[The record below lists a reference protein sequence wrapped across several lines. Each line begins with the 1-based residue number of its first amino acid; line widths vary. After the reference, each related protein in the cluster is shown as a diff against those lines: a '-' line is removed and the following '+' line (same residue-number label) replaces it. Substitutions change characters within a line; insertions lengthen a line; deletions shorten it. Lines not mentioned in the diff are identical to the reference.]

1 MKKKK
6 KNYTYIGGQAV
17 LEGVMMRGK
26 QSECVSVRDSDGII
40 RTETRRLKPL
50 KEKNIFFR
58 IPIVRGVL
66 NFFTSLIDGTRI
78 LMRSASVYG
87 EEEPSK
93 FEKYLAKKFK
103 INLMSVVTTLS
114 MIIGV
119 GLALLLFVL
128 CPQLLTNLFAKWI
141 GFSKT
146 SFWFN
151 LTEGLLRIAIFVLYI
166 VLISLL
172 KDIKRVFMYHGAE
185 HKTISCY
192 ENGMEL
198 TVENVKKC
206 SRVHNRC
213 GTTFLFYV
221 MFISILV
228 FSLAN
233 SFVKADGLLRI
244 LLKILLLPLVAGLSY
259 ELLKLLAKTENPVF
273 LILKAPGLLLQKLT
287 TKEPDSEM
295 IEVAVNSF
303 KMVLAMDE
311 DASIPTQ
318 QFVVARK
325 VKEFYKEQ
333 KAIFEAKEVDVC
345 DLEWVISEKG
355 GVSRSEI
362 VESDKIL
369 TPRLVEEITEL
380 IEQRLTGKPLQYV
393 LGDTN
398 FFGYVIKVDE
408 RALIPRCET
417 EELVDKALKSIKSG
431 DKVLDLCTGSGA
443 IAIVVKKKADCFVTA
458 SDVEDKALSLARE
471 NAVKNQAEITFV
483 KSDLF
488 ENVTDKFNVIISNP
502 PYVKSG
508 DIAGLDK
515 ELSFEPSSALDG
527 GEDGL
532 NFYRRIAARG
542 KDFLEENGILFLEI
556 GYDQAE
562 DIRKIFSEY
571 SSVEIFK
578 DLSGND
584 RIAVVN
590 K

>member
-1 MKKKK
+1 MGKKK
-6 KNYTYIGGQAV
+6 KNYTYVGGQAV

-26 QSECVSVRDSDGII
+26 KSECVSVRDADGII

-50 KEKNIFFR
+50 KERNIFFR
-58 IPIVRGVL
+58 IPIIRGVI
-66 NFFTSLIDGTRI
+66 NFFSSLIDGTRI

-103 INLMSVVTTLS
+103 INLMSVVTTIS

-119 GLALLLFVL
+119 GLAVLLFVL
-128 CPQLLTNLFAKWI
+128 CPQLLSNLFSKLI

-146 SFWFN
+146 SFWYN
-151 LTEGLLRIAIFVLYI
+151 LTEGLIRILIFVLYI

-185 HKTISCY
+185 HKTIACY

-198 TVENVKKC
+198 NVENVKKC

-233 SFVKADGLLRI
+233 SFVGADGWWRV
-244 LLKILLLPLVAGLSY
+244 LLKIALLPLVAGLSY

-273 LILKAPGLLLQKLT
+273 LVLKAPGLLLQKLT
-287 TKEPDSEM
+287 TKEPDGQM
-295 IEVAVNSF
+295 IEVAINSF
-303 KMVLAMDE
+303 KTVLAMDE
-311 DASIPTQ
+311 NEDIPTQ
-318 QFVVARK
+318 KFVTAMK
-325 VKEFYKEQ
+325 VKDVYEENKSKFTNNNTE
-333 KAIFEAKEVDVC
+333 VC
-345 DLEWVISEKG
+345 DLEWIISEVG
-355 GVSRSEI
+355 EISRSEI
-362 VESDKIL
+362 IQSEKLL
-369 TPRLVEEITEL
+369 TPCKVEKINRFIDE
-380 IEQRLTGKPLQYV
+380 RLTGKPLQYV
-393 LGDTN
+393 LGNTN
-398 FFGYVIKVDE
+398 FFGYIINVDE
-408 RALIPRCET
+408 RVLIPRCET
-417 EELVDKALKSIKSG
+417 EELVDKALKTIKSG

-443 IAIVVKKKADCFVTA
+443 IAIAVKKKADCLVMA
-458 SDVEDKALSLARE
+458 SDVDE
-471 NAVKNQAEITFV
+471 NALCLAKENASKNQAEINFI

-488 ENVTDKFNVIISNP
+488 ENVTEKFNVIISNP
-502 PYVKSG
+502 PYIKSE
-508 DIAGLDK
+508 DIVGLDK
-515 ELSFEPSSALDG
+515 ELSYEPVLALDG
-527 GEDGL
+527 GDDGL
-532 NFYRRIAARG
+532 YFYKKIALQV
-542 KDFLEENGILFLEI
+542 KDYLEENGVLFLEI
-556 GYDQAE
+556 GYNQATE
-562 DIRKIFSEY
+562 IKEIFSDF

>member
-1 MKKKK
+1 MGKKK
-6 KNYTYIGGQAV
+6 KNYTYVGGQAV

-26 QSECVSVRDSDGII
+26 KSECVSVRDADGII
-40 RTETRRLKPL
+40 RTETKRLKPL
-50 KEKNIFFR
+50 KERNIFFR
-58 IPIVRGVL
+58 IPIIRGVI
-66 NFFTSLIDGTRI
+66 NFFSSLIDGTRI

-103 INLMSVVTTLS
+103 INLMSVVTTFS

-119 GLALLLFVL
+119 GLAVLLFVL
-128 CPQLLTNLFAKWI
+128 CPQLLSNLFSRWI

-146 SFWFN
+146 SFWYN
-151 LTEGLLRIAIFVLYI
+151 LTEGLIRILIFVLYI

-185 HKTISCY
+185 HKTIACY

-198 TVENVKKC
+198 NVENVKKC

-233 SFVKADGLLRI
+233 SFVEANGWSRV
-244 LLKILLLPLVAGLSY
+244 LLKIALLPLVAGLSY

-273 LILKAPGLLLQKLT
+273 LVLKAPGLLLQKLT
-287 TKEPDSEM
+287 TKEPDGQM
-295 IEVAVNSF
+295 IEVAINSF
-303 KMVLAMDE
+303 KTVLAMDE
-311 DASIPTQ
+311 DENIPTQ
-318 QFVVARK
+318 KFVTAMK
-325 VKEFYKEQ
+325 VKDMYDENKSKFTNSNT
-333 KAIFEAKEVDVC
+333 DVC
-345 DLEWVISEKG
+345 DLEWIISEVG
-355 GVSRSEI
+355 EVTRSEI
-362 VESDKIL
+362 VQSEKLL
-369 TPRLVEEITEL
+369 TPCKVEKINRFIDERLM
-380 IEQRLTGKPLQYV
+380 GKPLQYV
-393 LGDTN
+393 LGNTN
-398 FFGYVIKVDE
+398 FFGYIINVDE
-408 RALIPRCET
+408 RVLIPRCET

-443 IAIVVKKKADCFVTA
+443 IAIAVKKKVDCLVTA
-458 SDVEDKALSLARE
+458 SDVDENALCLARE
-471 NAVKNQAEITFV
+471 NAGKNQAEINFI

-488 ENVTDKFNVIISNP
+488 ETVTEKFNVIISNP
-502 PYVKSG
+502 PYIKSEE
-508 DIAGLDK
+508 IVGLDK
-515 ELSFEPSSALDG
+515 ELSYEPVLALDG
-527 GEDGL
+527 GDDGL
-532 NFYRRIAARG
+532 YFYKKIALQA
-542 KDFLEENGILFLEI
+542 KNYLEENGVLFLEI
-556 GYDQAE
+556 GYNQATE
-562 DIRKIFSEY
+562 IKEIFSEF

>member
-1 MKKKK
+1 MKKK
-6 KNYTYIGGQAV
+6 KNYTYVGGQAV

-26 QSECVSVRDSDGII
+26 KSECVSVRDADGII
-40 RTETRRLKPL
+40 RTETKRLKPL

-58 IPIVRGVL
+58 IPIIRGVL

-128 CPQLLTNLFAKWI
+128 CPQLLTNLCAKWI

-166 VLISLL
+166 VFISLL

-233 SFVKADGLLRI
+233 SFVKADGWLRI
-244 LLKILLLPLVAGLSY
+244 LLKVALLPLVAGLSY

-273 LILKAPGLLLQKLT
+273 LVLKAPGLLLQKLT
-287 TKEPDSEM
+287 TKEPDGQM
-295 IEVAVNSF
+295 IEVAINSF
-303 KMVLAMDE
+303 NIVLAMDADE
-311 DASIPTQ
+311 SIPTQ
-318 QFVVARK
+318 KFVTAMK
-325 VKEFYKEQ
+325 VKDVYEENKSKFANNNVE
-333 KAIFEAKEVDVC
+333 VC
-345 DLEWVISEKG
+345 DLEWIISEIG
-355 GVSRSEI
+355 EVTRSKI
-362 VESDKIL
+362 VQSEKIL
-369 TPRLVEEITEL
+369 TPCKVEKITRF
-380 IEQRLTGKPLQYV
+380 IEERLTGKPLQYV
-393 LGDTN
+393 LGDTD
-398 FFGYVIKVDE
+398 FFGCTIKVDE
-408 RALIPRCET
+408 RVLIPRCET
-417 EELVDKALKSIKSG
+417 EELVDKALKFIKYD

-443 IAIVVKKKADCFVTA
+443 IAIAIKKKADCLVTA
-458 SDVEDKALSLARE
+458 SDVDENALSLAKE
-471 NAVKNQAEITFV
+471 NASKNHAEINFI

-488 ENVTDKFNVIISNP
+488 ENITEKFNVIVSNP
-502 PYVKSG
+502 PYIKSG
-508 DIAGLDK
+508 DISKLDK
-515 ELSFEPSSALDG
+515 ELSYEPILALDG

-532 NFYRRIAARG
+532 YFYKKIALQV
-542 KDFLEENGILFLEI
+542 KDYLEENGVLFLEI
-556 GYDQAE
+556 GYNQAIE
-562 DIRKIFSEY
+562 IKEIFSEF

-578 DLSGND
+578 DLNGND